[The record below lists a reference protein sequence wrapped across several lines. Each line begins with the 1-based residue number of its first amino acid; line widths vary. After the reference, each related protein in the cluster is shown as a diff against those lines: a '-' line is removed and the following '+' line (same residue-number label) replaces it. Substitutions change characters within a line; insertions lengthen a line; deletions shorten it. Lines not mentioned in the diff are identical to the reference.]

1 MCYDRGMQ
9 DSQILI
15 PTVIDKTPRGE
26 RVYDIYSRLLKD
38 RIIFLGSP
46 VDDQVANSL
55 IAQLLYLDSQDATK
69 EIKLYINSPGGSV
82 SAGMAIY
89 DTIRHIKS
97 SVSTTVVGMAASM
110 AAILLAAGDQGKRY
124 SLKHSRVMIHQPSSG
139 FQGTASDIRIAAEQ
153 TMKIKAMSEKLL
165 SEHTGQTLKKIQE
178 DMDRDYWMS
187 ASEAKKYGIIDQVVT

>member
-1 MCYDRGMQ
+1 M
-9 DSQILI
+9 LI

-46 VDDQVANSL
+46 VDDLVANSL
-55 IAQLLYLDSQDATK
+55 IAQLLYLDSQDNSQ

-97 SVSTTVVGMAASM
+97 AVSTTVVGMAASM
-110 AAILLAAGDQGKRY
+110 AAILLAAGEPGKRY

-153 TMKIKAMSEKLL
+153 TMKIKTMSEKLL
-165 SEHTGQTLKKIQE
+165 AEHTGQDLKKIQE

-187 ASEAKKYGIIDQVVT
+187 AAEAKKYGIIDQVVT